1 MLKCIRSAY
10 SLIINRMTRS
20 EKMMKIITKK
30 ILNFVK
36 SQYFVL
42 TFQERFTK
50 YLLVYLK
57 ASENIKVILK
67 QLVTIVTKKT

>member
-1 MLKCIRSAY
+1 
-10 SLIINRMTRS
+10 
-20 EKMMKIITKK
+20 MMKIITKK